1 MYTPRAILE
10 DGVSISTTRTSEAL
24 ESLDNR
30 ATRRL
35 LRRLLESLLADQE
48 TKQRGLAR
56 GLFLGSRM
64 L

>member
-56 GLFLGSRM
+56 ELFLGSRM